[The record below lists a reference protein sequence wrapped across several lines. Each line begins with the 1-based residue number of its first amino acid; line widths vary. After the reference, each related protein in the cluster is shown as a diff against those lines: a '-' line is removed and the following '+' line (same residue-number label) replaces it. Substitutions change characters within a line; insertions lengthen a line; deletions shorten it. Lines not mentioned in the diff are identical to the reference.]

1 VRQVLTQVNG
11 FVAAGEGRNALAI
24 LEAITERYVAD
35 WVELDDPDGRASA
48 FFKDLGAVQTEA
60 ILTADWTIR
69 MACQQA
75 KSIMNQGK
83 AQYYHHAARWP
94 SAISKSL
101 LKATR
106 SPMTSRSTAVGKGS
120 GSPQPRR
127 SRAPGCFSR
136 RRRRRMK
143 FGIYS
148 SIANPPR
155 GEHLERC
162 IDEVIAEAQLAEA
175 SGFDACFFGEHHQD
189 QDGFL
194 PSPLIV
200 ATAVAAQTH
209 RMNVGTSVIL
219 LPLHHPVHVAEDV
232 ITLDLISKGRVIL
245 GVGIGYQAA
254 DFRAFAV
261 PTEHRVALFEEGVEI
276 IRKCW
281 SGEPFSVHGAHYT
294 LDNIQIRPRPFQ
306 TPAPP
311 LWIGASVPAAAR
323 RAGRLGDAFVATP
336 SADLDST
343 LRLVA
348 AYRQAALQAG
358 RQPQVVLMRDA
369 WVARSPAEAAAVYG
383 PEVMTAYRYYWQNRL
398 AEFRNIGPEVE
409 FTLENLAPNRLIL
422 GDPETCIREFQRWHE
437 ATGADYALLRLRHAH
452 SGGPAHE
459 KIMQTLKLFGDRVL
473 PFCR

>member
-1 VRQVLTQVNG
+1 
-11 FVAAGEGRNALAI
+11 
-24 LEAITERYVAD
+24 
-35 WVELDDPDGRASA
+35 
-48 FFKDLGAVQTEA
+48 
-60 ILTADWTIR
+60 
-69 MACQQA
+69 
-75 KSIMNQGK
+75 
-83 AQYYHHAARWP
+83 
-94 SAISKSL
+94 
-101 LKATR
+101 
-106 SPMTSRSTAVGKGS
+106 
-120 GSPQPRR
+120 
-127 SRAPGCFSR
+127 
-136 RRRRRMK
+136 MK

-155 GEHLERC
+155 GEHLDRC
-162 IDEVIAEAQLAEA
+162 IEEVIAEAQLAEA

-200 ATAVAAQTH
+200 ATAVAAQTQ
-209 RMNVGTSVIL
+209 RLNVGTSVML

-232 ITLDLISKGRVIL
+232 ITLDLVSRGRVIL
-245 GVGIGYQAA
+245 GVGIGYQAS
-254 DFRAFAV
+254 DFQAFGV
-261 PTEHRVALFEEGVEI
+261 PMGHRVGLFEEGVEI

-281 SGEPFSVHGAHYT
+281 SGERFSFHGAHYT
-294 LDNIQIRPRPFQ
+294 LEDLQIRPRPFQ

-336 SADLDST
+336 SADLEST
-343 LRLVA
+343 RRLVD

-369 WVARSPAEAAAVYG
+369 WVAQTHAEAAAVYG

-409 FTLENLAPNRLIL
+409 FTLDNLAPNRLVL
-422 GDPETCIREFQRWHE
+422 GDPETCVREFQRWHE
-437 ATGADYALLRLRHAH
+437 ATGADYFLLRLRHAH

-459 KIMQTLKLFGDRVL
+459 KIMQTLKQFGDSVL
-473 PFCR
+473 PYCR